1 MTVLG
6 AAGFPWCLP
15 PGQGCGPPVRVSCC
29 LVLRGWALASHA
41 LCLSPTC
48 ACSWGRHC
56 LLEGAAAPRRAGSRV
71 QALSAKAGL
80 WPGELP

>member
-1 MTVLG
+1 MPVLG

-29 LVLRGWALASHA
+29 SALRGWALASHA

-56 LLEGAAAPRRAGSRV
+56 LRV